1 MSRRRR
7 PLGHGTNVQL
17 LTVSPGRSFRRVT
30 VSRSWVAALVCA
42 GCLVLG
48 VEAPDAQER
57 LRLSGWVQ
65 WIAGSRLQMMTDGG
79 TVVISVDLREADQSS
94 YLGLRPGERIVVD
107 GVVAGDR
114 TRVIARDIWRNDGG
128 GFQSP

>member
-1 MSRRRR
+1 
-7 PLGHGTNVQL
+7 VI
-17 LTVSPGRSFRRVT
+17 
-30 VSRSWVAALVCA
+30 
-42 GCLVLG
+42 G

-107 GVVAGDR
+107 GVVASDR
-114 TRVIARDIWRNDGG
+114 TRVIARDIWRSDGG